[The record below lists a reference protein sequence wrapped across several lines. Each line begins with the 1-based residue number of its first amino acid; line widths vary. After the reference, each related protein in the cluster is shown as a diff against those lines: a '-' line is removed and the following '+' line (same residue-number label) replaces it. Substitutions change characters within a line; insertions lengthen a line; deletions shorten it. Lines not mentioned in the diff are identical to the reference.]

1 MNDPFLPAEV
11 RAFVACE
18 IPAQWTEALAETSR
32 ALSKAGLSHLRW
44 VRPDGIHI
52 TLKFLGDVGRHLLP
66 DILAAM
72 EAAAALSLPLELT
85 LRGLGT
91 FTSRG
96 QPRVL
101 WAGIEG
107 EREALARLQQELD
120 AELTELGFAR
130 ELRPFSPH
138 LTLARVPDDAPAS
151 TGAVLA
157 AALRQQELRGTDALR
172 VRELVL
178 MRSQLGRGG
187 AVYSR
192 LAGAPLSDP
201 AGLV

>member
-18 IPAQWTEALAETSR
+18 IPEEWSQALAQTSR
-32 ALSKAGLSHLRW
+32 ALSKSGLSHLRW

-66 DILAAM
+66 DILLAM
-72 EAAAALSLPLELT
+72 ETAAAQVPPFELG

-91 FTSRG
+91 FGSRG
-96 QPRVL
+96 HARVV

-107 EREALARLQQELD
+107 ETQTLSRLHGLLDEELGR
-120 AELTELGFAR
+120 LGFAR
-130 ELRPFSPH
+130 ELRPFSAH
-138 LTLARVPDDAPAS
+138 LTLARVPDN
-151 TGAVLA
+151 AVANPGVDLA
-157 AALRQQELRGTDALR
+157 AALRKEHLAALEPLM
-172 VRELVL
+172 VREIVL

-187 AVYSR
+187 AVYSQ
-192 LAGAPLSDP
+192 LARAALR
-201 AGLV
+201 